1 MAADAHKPRLDV
13 SVDGD
18 RTVVRF
24 LNCTSLNE
32 FNADA
37 LGKQLTS
44 LAETHGGQNI
54 VLDLTGVEYLTS
66 TVLGHMVALQ
76 KRLAAAGGKLS
87 VENSCPTVRN
97 IFHVTQLDQVLD
109 VR

>member
-1 MAADAHKPRLDV
+1 MAAAAHNPRLDV
-13 SVDGD
+13 SADGN

-24 LNCTSLNE
+24 VNCTSLNE
-32 FNADA
+32 FNADVV
-37 LGKQLTS
+37 GKQLTA
-44 LAETHGGQNI
+44 LAETHAGQEI
-54 VLDLTGVEYLTS
+54 VLDLAPVEYLTS

-87 VENSCPTVRN
+87 VENPCPAVRN

-109 VR
+109 VK

>member
-1 MAADAHKPRLDV
+1 MAAAAHNPRLEV
-13 SVDGD
+13 SAEGN

-24 LNCTSLNE
+24 INCTSLNE

-37 LGKQLTS
+37 VGKQLTS
-44 LAETHGGQNI
+44 LADTHSGKDI
-54 VLDLTGVEYLTS
+54 VLDLAPVEYLTS

-87 VENSCPTVRN
+87 VENSSPAVRN